1 MHSVRVCFSCLSVHF
16 FDKKETF
23 SGLILAKRSIS
34 NFNNRKQ
41 NSAVDYFIWSQFILA
56 QKNIKNQT
64 LLFSTMFT
72 VACLLPKSHGF
83 LDMIPTIPF
92 GLLSMP
98 RAATIKKSFPKLG
111 DHPRFELAMRVL
123 IVFKVRRNSNAI
135 VALLTFV
142 YPAAGS

>member
-1 MHSVRVCFSCLSVHF
+1 M
-16 FDKKETF
+16 
-23 SGLILAKRSIS
+23 IL
-34 NFNNRKQ
+34 
-41 NSAVDYFIWSQFILA
+41 
-56 QKNIKNQT
+56 
-64 LLFSTMFT
+64 
-72 VACLLPKSHGF
+72 
-83 LDMIPTIPF
+83 TIPF

-142 YPAAGS
+142 YPAAGSSRSLFIACPSLRSIST